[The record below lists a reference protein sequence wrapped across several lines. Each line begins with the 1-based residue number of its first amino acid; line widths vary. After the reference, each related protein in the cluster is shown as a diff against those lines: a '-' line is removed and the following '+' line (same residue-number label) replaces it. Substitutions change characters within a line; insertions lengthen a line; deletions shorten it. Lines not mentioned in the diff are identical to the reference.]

1 MNDRR
6 YTFGVVVLS
15 QGKRLE
21 ELNRGFES
29 LLAQKGVELDI
40 VCVGNGWEPEG
51 IPEQVKK
58 LGLPENLGI
67 PAGRNAGV
75 PHVTGE
81 FLFFLDDDAWLP
93 DDTTLLRM
101 AQLMRTKPKIGRAHV

>member
-1 MNDRR
+1 MTDSPRLLSQRFETNRK

-15 QGKRLE
+15 QGKRLD

-29 LLAQKGVELDI
+29 LLAQKGVELDV
-40 VCVGNGWEPEG
+40 VCVGNGWEPG
-51 IPEQVKK
+51 DIPSSVKK

-75 PHVTGE
+75 PHVKGRV
-81 FLFFLDDDAWLP
+81 P
-93 DDTTLLRM
+93 LLSRRRCV
-101 AQLMRTKPKIGRAHV
+101 APGRYFI